1 MATTTSAPRTF
12 EYRVINPAGEQIVG
26 RVEAPNRDAV
36 AERLRDTGL
45 LATSIEEVAAT
56 GMRREISFGAPRIK
70 QRDVLIMVRQLAT
83 MVGAG
88 LSILRAL
95 TVLADQTQNDALAK
109 VVRELAVEVEGGSS
123 LSVALG
129 RHGTIFPP
137 LLRALVNAGETSG
150 FLDQALVAAA
160 DGMESDEKL
169 RRTIKSAL
177 TYPVMVLV
185 IALVAV
191 VAMLLFIVPVFQGI
205 FESMGAELP
214 AATQMLVGAS
224 QVLKVVGPVIALAA
238 GFFAWWWSRHKN
250 DESVRAAVDPVKLKM
265 PLFGALMTKA
275 AVARFTRNFSTM
287 VRAGVPIV
295 AALDVVGATSGN
307 LVVEEAA
314 GRPRDRVSQ
323 GVTLTDA
330 VGEEEIFPTMV
341 QQMIAVGE
349 DSGGLD
355 AMLEKVATF
364 YDEEV
369 ATATEQLTAV
379 MEPLLIVV
387 VGSIVGSMLMALYMP
402 IFSISDAVDGAS

>member
-1 MATTTSAPRTF
+1 MATATAPRTF
-12 EYRVINPAGEQIVG
+12 EYRVISPSGEQVTG
-26 RVEAPNRDAV
+26 RIEAPDRDSV
-36 AERLRDTGL
+36 AERLRETGL
-45 LATSIEEVAAT
+45 LATSIEEVSTA
-56 GMRREISFGAPRIK
+56 GMTRELSFGGSRIK
-70 QRDVLIMVRQLAT
+70 QRDVLIMARQLAT

-95 TVLADQTQNDALAK
+95 TVLADQTENDALTK
-109 VVRELAVEVEGGSS
+109 IIRELALEVENGSS
-123 LSVALG
+123 LSAALG
-129 RHGTIFPP
+129 QHGKVFPP

-160 DGMESDEKL
+160 DGMEADEKL

-191 VAMLLFIVPVFQGI
+191 VAMLLFIVPVFQNI

-214 AATQMLVGAS
+214 AATRLLVGAS
-224 QVLKVVGPVIALAA
+224 QVLKYAGPVLAVA
-238 GFFAWWWSRHKN
+238 IGAFVWWWRQHKN
-250 DESVRAAVDPVKLKM
+250 DDSVRATVDPLKLKM
-265 PLFGALMTKA
+265 PLLGSLMTKA

-307 LVVEEAA
+307 LVVEDAA
-314 GRPRDRVSQ
+314 DRLRDRVSQ
-323 GVTLTDA
+323 GVALAEA
-330 VGEEEIFPTMV
+330 VAEEDIFPPMV

-349 DSGGLD
+349 DSGSLD

-369 ATATEQLTAV
+369 TTATEQLTAI

-387 VGSIVGSMLMALYMP
+387 VGTIVGSMLMALYMP
-402 IFSISDAVDGAS
+402 IFGISDAVEGAS

>member
-1 MATTTSAPRTF
+1 
-12 EYRVINPAGEQIVG
+12 
-26 RVEAPNRDAV
+26 
-36 AERLRDTGL
+36 
-45 LATSIEEVAAT
+45 
-56 GMRREISFGAPRIK
+56 MRREISFGAPRIK

-314 GRPRDRVSQ
+314 GRLRDRVSQ

>member
-1 MATTTSAPRTF
+1 
-12 EYRVINPAGEQIVG
+12 
-26 RVEAPNRDAV
+26 
-36 AERLRDTGL
+36 
-45 LATSIEEVAAT
+45 
-56 GMRREISFGAPRIK
+56 
-70 QRDVLIMVRQLAT
+70 
-83 MVGAG
+83 
-88 LSILRAL
+88 
-95 TVLADQTQNDALAK
+95 
-109 VVRELAVEVEGGSS
+109 
-123 LSVALG
+123 
-129 RHGTIFPP
+129 
-137 LLRALVNAGETSG
+137 
-150 FLDQALVAAA
+150 
-160 DGMESDEKL
+160 
-169 RRTIKSAL
+169 
-177 TYPVMVLV
+177 
-185 IALVAV
+185 
-191 VAMLLFIVPVFQGI
+191 
-205 FESMGAELP
+205 MGAELP

-314 GRPRDRVSQ
+314 GRLRDRVSQ